1 MLYKFQSSILLQNII
16 SAMQFQQDTLQLCK
30 FESEKDEL
38 FINYF
43 QQLESI
49 SFTKLKRICKLT
61 PFLNSFYSLVNKKSL
76 TQSCSLYRYLSICWQ
91 WKEEFIAIL
100 L

>member
-16 SAMQFQQDTLQLCK
+16 SAVQFQQDTLQLCK

-43 QQLESI
+43 Q
-49 SFTKLKRICKLT
+49 
-61 PFLNSFYSLVNKKSL
+61 
-76 TQSCSLYRYLSICWQ
+76 
-91 WKEEFIAIL
+91 
-100 L
+100 